1 MATAAVTDQR
11 LRKTP
16 SPFMS
21 VRVPPL
27 PRPYLPKCHLGH
39 PPPTPGAPAGKPKQ
53 PWALLVLES
62 RGRRG
67 LGPAQEPPGEGARED
82 AGTTTEGTGL
92 GRGGLRRLGPGSGP
106 LGGGGAGPASGCGG
120 SRRRFAL
127 ERPGSRPSDPGIQA
141 HRPPAR
147 PPREL
152 TLILRRTCHRGYPS
166 PAAAATASQNLM
178 QPPPR
183 KSRPSFRDTPGL

>member
-1 MATAAVTDQR
+1 MTSQIPMATAAVTDQR

-92 GRGGLRRLGPGSGP
+92 GRGGLRRAGAWVGSARGWRSGARQWVWGIPPAIRPRAARITSLRSGNPGT
-106 LGGGGAGPASGCGG
+106 
-120 SRRRFAL
+120 
-127 ERPGSRPSDPGIQA
+127 
-141 HRPPAR
+141 PPAR
-147 PPREL
+147 PP
-152 TLILRRTCHRGYPS
+152 
-166 PAAAATASQNLM
+166 AA
-178 QPPPR
+178 
-183 KSRPSFRDTPGL
+183 